1 MTCQD
6 QKLYLTLID
15 WLSAKSSLSDMS
27 RPFNITTDWG
37 IPLSNGEILKVYTVG
52 VPKVQD
58 CKPFKKKDKYFD
70 RR

>member
-1 MTCQD
+1 
-6 QKLYLTLID
+6 
-15 WLSAKSSLSDMS
+15 MS
-27 RPFNITTDWG
+27 RPFNIITDWG